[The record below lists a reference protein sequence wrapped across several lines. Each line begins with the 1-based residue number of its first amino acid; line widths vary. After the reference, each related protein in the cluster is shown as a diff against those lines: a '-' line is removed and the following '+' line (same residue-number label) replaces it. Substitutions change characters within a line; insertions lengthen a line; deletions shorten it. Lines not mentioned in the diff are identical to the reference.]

1 MKKLLCPTCKQDL
14 NEPPHKG
21 LLGRDCPQCG
31 QGIMWRFARRV
42 KRANTR
48 LQADVLTPSAKTKSR
63 RNTPAAKANRYAALD
78 GQKGS

>member
-1 MKKLLCPTCKQDL
+1 MKKLLCPTCNQDL

-42 KRANTR
+42 ERANKR
-48 LQADVLTPSAKTKSR
+48 LQSDASPRGAGKSSKSKGSR
-63 RNTPAAKANRYAALD
+63 R
-78 GQKGS
+78 